1 MVFKHHSAKHS
12 PRPSTAMQDE
22 GYDTAAHDERYDT
35 AAHDERYGTPQQ
47 YERSSE
53 APQYERYGTTDQ
65 AAGTSRSG
73 TRAERGLPG
82 GWLAELVLGL
92 ATLVLGLIVAFHPTH
107 SLTFLANLLGV
118 LMIISGVWHVIRSFH
133 GTAEHR
139 MWRAIG
145 GVLFFLVG
153 IFLLRHTGLT
163 LSIIGLFAG
172 FAFIIAGIA
181 ALSEALA
188 RHHDLMVRIFAALFG
203 LICLAAGIAAIVT
216 PIHSLT
222 RLAIVLGWAFVA
234 MGILHMIG
242 AFASRR
248 ALRKQSQAGQSQGG
262 QAWGGQ
268 AWGGQS
274 SVPGQRASEATSMEG
289 PYGASRENRTEAPS
303 AAPGRRPPRP

>member
-1 MVFKHHSAKHS
+1 MVFKHHSARHS
-12 PRPSTAMQDE
+12 QRSSTATQDE
-22 GYDTAAHDERYDT
+22 RSGMSQEYEHSSEAPQYERS
-35 AAHDERYGTPQQ
+35 GTSQQ

-53 APQYERYGTTDQ
+53 APQYERSGTADQ
-65 AAGTSRSG
+65 AAGTPRSA
-73 TRAERGLPG
+73 TRTERGLPG
-82 GWLAELVLGL
+82 GWLAELILGL

-107 SLTFLANLLGV
+107 SLMVLANLLGV

-133 GTAEHR
+133 GAGEYR

-153 IFLLRHTGLT
+153 IFLLRHTGVT

-181 ALSEALA
+181 ALSEALSP
-188 RHHDLMVRIFAALFG
+188 HHDLMVRIFAALFG

-216 PIHSLT
+216 PIHSLS

-248 ALRKQSQAGQSQGG
+248 ALRKQPQPGQV
-262 QAWGGQ
+262 
-268 AWGGQS
+268 
-274 SVPGQRASEATSMEG
+274 SVPGQRATEATGMEG
-289 PYGASRENRTEAPS
+289 TYGASRETHA
-303 AAPGRRPPRP
+303 AAPGRRPSRP